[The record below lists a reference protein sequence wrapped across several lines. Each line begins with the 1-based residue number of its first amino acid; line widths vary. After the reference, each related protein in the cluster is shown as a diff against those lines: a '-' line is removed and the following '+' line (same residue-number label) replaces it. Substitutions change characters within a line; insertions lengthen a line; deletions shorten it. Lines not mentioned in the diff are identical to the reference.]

1 MMKQFYDLKEKH
13 PDAVL
18 LFRMGDFYEAYCED
32 AEKCAK
38 VLGITLTK
46 STTEKDDKGKPLAMT
61 MFPYHAL
68 DKYLPKLIRAGHRV
82 AICDQLEDPNT
93 KKLVKRGTND
103 IINNS
108 KTSTTMKQTITA
120 QDYVGK
126 TIVVGDNI
134 ATITIESVND
144 DMLQGKFKKG
154 TAPVVSMPIKLAQLE
169 KMLSDGIWKV
179 GEGATVE
186 TKDEEPK
193 TQEPTKTKTNTK
205 TKADAATETTP
216 KPKINKPKAK
226 TVATSATL
234 TYSTYTNK
242 KGKVCGKITGF
253 SETDEAY
260 KSGIDIHGS
269 ATYERKN
276 GNKVFMLIFGPR
288 YAEAAKDVCEALNA
302 GKSFAECKSIIDACT
317 EERAKKR
324 EEWKRK
330 AEEAKAEKKTR
341 TNTKTKAAVFTED
354 AVRKAF
360 ETLATASGMN
370 AKDFEP
376 IIEAMKA
383 AA

>member
-1 MMKQFYDLKEKH
+1 MDKTIEKQWNDLKSKH
-13 PDAVL
+13 PEAVL
-18 LFRMGDFYEAYCED
+18 LFRTGDLYEAYWQD
-32 AEKCAK
+32 AKACAK
-38 VLGITLTK
+38 ALGITLTYRN
-46 STTEKDDKGKPLAMT
+46 TDKMPMAA
-61 MFPYHAL
+61 FPYHAL
-68 DKYLPKLIRAGHRV
+68 DTYLPKLIRAGHRV

-134 ATITIESVND
+134 ATITIESVNE

-186 TKDEEPK
+186 TKAEEPK

-205 TKADAATETTP
+205 AKADAATETTP
-216 KPKINKPKAK
+216 KPKTNKPKAK

-260 KSGIDIHGS
+260 TKGIDIHGS

-330 AEEAKAEKKTR
+330 AEEAKAEKKTK
-341 TNTKTKAAVFTED
+341 TNTKTAVFTED